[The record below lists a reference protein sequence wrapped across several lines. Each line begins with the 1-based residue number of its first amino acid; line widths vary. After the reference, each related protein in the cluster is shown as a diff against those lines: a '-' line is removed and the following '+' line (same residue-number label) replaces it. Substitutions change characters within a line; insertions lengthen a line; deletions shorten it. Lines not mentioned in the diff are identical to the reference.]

1 MLNQALLFLLDTLL
15 SLLAAAFLLRFQMQA
30 MRTPFRNPIGQF
42 LLAATDF
49 AVKPLRR
56 IIPGLGG
63 LDWASLLAAWA
74 TQMVLVTA
82 TFLLAGQAAGIPAAF
97 GGLAFLA
104 LVKLLSL
111 WINLLI
117 WTVILSAILSWVQP
131 YHWLNGLAG
140 SLVQPFLRPL
150 QKVIPTLGG
159 VDLSPLVLIL
169 FGQLLLILP
178 IAWLEQLALRLLSIV

>member
-1 MLNQALLFLLDTLL
+1 MLINAARYLAEVVFGLFSLAL
-15 SLLAAAFLLRFQMQA
+15 LLRFYMQLLRA
-30 MRTPFRNPIGQF
+30 PFRNPAGQF

>member
-15 SLLAAAFLLRFQMQA
+15 SLVAAAFLLRFQMQA

-104 LVKLLSL
+104 VVKLLSL
-111 WINLLI
+111 GINLLI

-131 YHWLNGLAG
+131 YHWLNSLAG